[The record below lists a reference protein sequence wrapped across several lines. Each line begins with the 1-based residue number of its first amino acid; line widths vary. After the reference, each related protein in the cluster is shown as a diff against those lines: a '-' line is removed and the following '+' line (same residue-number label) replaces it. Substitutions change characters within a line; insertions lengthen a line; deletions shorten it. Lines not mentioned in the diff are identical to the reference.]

1 MITTATEKDYPVIIE
16 LWEQAVRATHLFL
29 PEDYLQHI
37 KRLLPS
43 ILPTVQLFIN
53 QDEDENITGFLGVA
67 EKKIEMLFIRPL
79 SRGQGVGKQLTQFAI
94 HELKSDKV
102 DVNEQNS
109 QAVGFYQRLGFVI
122 TGRSETDGLGKPFPL
137 LLMELKQY

>member
-1 MITTATEKDYPVIIE
+1 MITPATEKDYPEIIE
-16 LWEQAVRATHLFL
+16 LWEQSVRATHLFL

-43 ILPTVQLFIN
+43 ILPAVQLFIYI
-53 QDEDENITGFLGVA
+53 DEHENITGFLGVA
-67 EKKIEMLFIRPL
+67 ENKIEMLFIHPQFM
-79 SRGQGVGKQLTQFAI
+79 GQGVGKQLTQFAVD
-94 HELKSDKV
+94 ELQSGKV

-109 QAVGFYQRLGFVI
+109 QAVGFYQHMGFVI

-137 LLMELKQY
+137 LLMALKA